1 MRKRWLFHVISRCLW
16 LGTESPVEPD
26 LVVSGR
32 IEGELIVVRT
42 DYVKNRTC
50 SVSGV
55 KIRAECRGG
64 ERIIGV

>member
-1 MRKRWLFHVISRCLW
+1 MF
-16 LGTESPVEPD
+16 
-26 LVVSGR
+26 SGR

-64 ERIIGV
+64 DRMIGV